1 MLWLDFYLGLILW
14 FLGLIIYLFEL
25 FRITF
30 LKIFINSIPWNIY
43 CPCYLCYICPFLCIS
58 SICYICSRF
67 KVIVINKECLYIN
80 FFIVDFG
87 VQFGVDFVDFV
98 DFGVDFVDFLLKTF
112 IQQPLKNYIFIYIVD
127 FGVDFVDFLS
137 TFY

>member
-1 MLWLDFYLGLILW
+1 M
-14 FLGLIIYLFEL
+14 
-25 FRITF
+25 
-30 LKIFINSIPWNIY
+30 
-43 CPCYLCYICPFLCIS
+43 
-58 SICYICSRF
+58 
-67 KVIVINKECLYIN
+67 VINKEHLYIN

-98 DFGVDFVDFLLKTF
+98 DFLLKTF
-112 IQQPLKNYIFIYIVD
+112 IQQPLTNYIFIYIVD

>member
-1 MLWLDFYLGLILW
+1 MV
-14 FLGLIIYLFEL
+14 
-25 FRITF
+25 
-30 LKIFINSIPWNIY
+30 N
-43 CPCYLCYICPFLCIS
+43 
-58 SICYICSRF
+58 
-67 KVIVINKECLYIN
+67 NKEYYYIN

-112 IQQPLKNYIFIYIVD
+112 IQQPLTNYISIYIVD